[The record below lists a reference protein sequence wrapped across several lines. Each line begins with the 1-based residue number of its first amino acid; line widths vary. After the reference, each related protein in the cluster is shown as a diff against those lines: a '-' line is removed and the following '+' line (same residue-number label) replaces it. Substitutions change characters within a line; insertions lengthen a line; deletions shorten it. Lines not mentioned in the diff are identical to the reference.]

1 MKSTGRCP
9 KCQSTDILA
18 NVKAVDRGH
27 GDAARHLSL
36 AVFADPDAFVFTG
49 EERSTVSAWVCAT
62 CGYVEFYAN
71 SPDLLKQVR
80 EESLRR
86 KG

>member
-1 MKSTGRCP
+1 MKATGKCP

-27 GDAARHLSL
+27 GDAPRHLSL
-36 AVFADPDAFVFTG
+36 AVFANPDAFMFVG
-49 EERSTVSAWVCAT
+49 EERSTVSAWVCVT
-62 CGYVEFYAN
+62 CGYVEFYAT
-71 SPDLLKQVR
+71 SPGILKQVR